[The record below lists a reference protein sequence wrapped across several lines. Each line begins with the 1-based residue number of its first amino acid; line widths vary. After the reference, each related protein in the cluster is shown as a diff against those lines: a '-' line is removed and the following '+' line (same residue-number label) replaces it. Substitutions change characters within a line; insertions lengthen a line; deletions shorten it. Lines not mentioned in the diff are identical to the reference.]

1 MRLYNKSKRIYQHSF
16 YNKENKLEVLNLKPG
31 QNADIPAD
39 VAKLWLETG
48 DVVEYVDPKEAKAK
62 EAKAEGEKKALQ
74 KENEDLKAKIAQLEA
89 EAKAKEAKAEG
100 EKTSKDKQ

>member
-1 MRLYNKSKRIYQHSF
+1 MRLYNKSKRTYQHSF

-31 QNADIPAD
+31 QNVEIPAD

-48 DVVEYVDPKEAKAK
+48 DVVEYVDPKEAKVK

-100 EKTSKDKQ
+100 EKTSKNKQ